1 MILSQCCNCRDPSVR
16 LLQPAGNTPTI
27 LEMDKMKE
35 NANFFLAC
43 QKMRDG
49 HHEEAIASFKDQ
61 KSPHASFYTGK
72 IYQKLAMEEAS
83 ETGLECGGRM
93 RELLVESR
101 ESFYLTL
108 DRLRGQ
114 GAGGHPL
121 DSQLSECL
129 EEVESLLNSQGSNGV
144 EAGEGGTALG
154 TPPRRG
160 DPLGARRILSQLT
173 STPQSH
179 RSIFDGNVSGMRSE
193 ARPSPERLDVQMRHL
208 TGELSKTN
216 TELAKTV
223 ASVGDSMEVS
233 KAVSAVKEVVETN
246 NRILGEIKD
255 NLRNISDDMREMR
268 RDLRVREDRIFD
280 ALKKISENT
289 EKSAAAAPAPAPAP
303 APASRGSEMSAEERL
318 LLESFGLSSG
328 SLASLLHFQQQQ
340 MIQQQLARQTPN
352 MMASMANMT
361 SMAYPGMTMNN
372 MYGTAGMF
380 SPVVTGV
387 SGGPAQRAPVPALP
401 QQPLAPVQRAP
412 PSAPSNVVISMSDP
426 IPQTVPV
433 ITAPMTVTVPPH
445 HRLGGLSNSP
455 RSTPSTPQAAAK
467 PREEMLSTPQSAYKT
482 PQLTP
487 HSYQMRMPNG
497 ASPLTVSPFKV
508 DEDPAVVFT
517 TQSLL
522 SSIPSPVISAVTPSP
537 EKAAPLSVTKTRV
550 TSGSASMVPN
560 SETGEEESPETY
572 EPETDFVPVIPLPE
586 MVEVVTGEEE
596 EEVVFEERA
605 KLFRFCDDTKE
616 WKERGLGQAKIL
628 KDSNTGKFRFL
639 MRREQTF
646 KICANHQLIPNM
658 KLDKMGSN
666 AKARIWGAQDFAE
679 EELKTEKF
687 CIRFKTEEQAEVFN
701 KKFNQAVIESADAK
715 SPTKPSVSQTPDS
728 SKLPTTG
735 AGRGFSF
742 GSSATTAGSGT
753 AKPVVTTTS
762 SFTFGSNSGVSTV
775 STTSG
780 PSATLGGF
788 SFSSSP
794 VVKPVQASKKEEERK
809 KDEAPKPNLFAAFS
823 FGGSAGSKMETVAPP
838 VASTGGVLGG
848 KSETDSP
855 SFKSISGGEG
865 FKADPNFKG
874 FAGAGSSLFGGQ
886 KKEEEGGD
894 EGETEEDYEPDVQF
908 KPVIP
913 LPELVETKT
922 GEEEEEILFSH
933 RAKLFRFVSET
944 KEWKERGIGDFK
956 ILKHKETGKVRL
968 LMRREQVLKV
978 CCNHFLSTSM
988 EFKPLS
994 SSDKAW
1000 QWTAPDFSEG
1010 EVVNELLAVR
1020 FKTAELANDWK
1031 KVVDDCQAKL
1041 VESPV
1046 KNTPKLES
1054 KVTEVKPTTGGQTLA
1069 QFAASQK
1076 AGCWECDAC
1085 LTRNDNSKIQ
1095 CVACGAARPGYEE
1108 EVKKLTDAAKP
1119 AAAVMTIG
1127 AGGGFKFG
1135 SAAGTDSSS
1144 SASGGFSFGSTSN
1157 TSKASTGFSFGS
1169 AATTTSSQNTGF
1181 SFGTPTATNK
1191 TKTNEDGSKSPFGA
1205 TSSHQFSFSGVK
1217 ASPGKPGVSPRK
1229 HNESTNSENE
1239 LYQEDEADNLYFE
1252 PVIPLPDKVDTKTG
1266 EEEETVLYTHRAKL
1280 FRYTGGEWKERG
1292 LGDIKILKN
1301 EKTGKVRLL
1310 MRREQVLKICLNHY
1324 VTQQL
1329 VAQLKTQDAKSWT
1342 WAAQDFSDGELETMT
1357 FALRFKTPEISSEFK
1372 KALDEAA
1379 VNTTA
1384 SPVKSTSKSKSP
1396 EPSSATS
1403 NTSKPAEKS
1412 KEKVNNAES
1421 DEGLFP
1427 PEKFKPLE
1435 KLEKEAEL
1443 SFDGQGMKL
1452 NTEEDAKEVCDKIS
1466 SHGAINTLTFSGN
1479 TIGIE
1484 AAGAIGRA
1492 LETHPELRR
1501 AHWKDMFTGR
1511 MKTEIPPALIN
1522 MTRGLMVAQA
1532 RLVELDLS
1540 DNAFGPVGMEGL
1552 KTFLKSPSCFSLQE
1566 LKLNNTGC
1574 GVTGGKMLANLL
1586 HDCYERSKAV
1596 GHPLALK
1603 VFILGRSRQ
1612 ENEGATALAKVFKM
1626 MGSLEEVVM
1635 PQNGIYHEGLTALA
1649 DAFSSN
1655 PNLRIL
1661 NMNDNTFT
1669 AKGAKAMA
1677 SALRKLKK
1685 LEVLNLGD
1693 CLLKSGGAKLI
1704 CRALTGN
1711 HPALR
1716 ELVLDSNEIRLK
1728 GGLEIVNAVKDKSDL
1743 VKLSID
1749 ANQFGSAGLKKIL
1762 DKLEQVGKKDIVGET
1777 EDNEEPDSDEEDPD
1791 VSDDEQAE
1799 ENMKACQPSQP
1810 FSGNSQAKSP
1820 AQALLGGS
1828 SKTVFGESGS
1838 SSSIFGGAANK
1849 TSFKPSGNIFTS
1861 PPPAQS
1867 SVFGTSSSTS
1877 PATNSKAVFGGPGTS
1892 SNSIFGPATTEK
1904 KTGDNKEAAPSSSLF
1919 TKLSD
1924 SKGATPA
1931 FGSSVFGSSSSSGQ
1945 SGGLFGKGP
1954 SQSQEP
1960 VSSTTGGSLFGSGSK
1975 SGFDFKSLADKSGP
1989 GFSTAEE
1996 GFRFAG
2002 AGASLFGAQN
2012 KSVNDEAG
2020 DDDEA
2025 EADTHDPHFEPIVPL
2040 PELVEVRTGEE
2051 EEEEVFKHRA
2061 KVYRYC
2067 SDSKQWKERGVGDIK
2082 ILRHPTTGIT
2092 RVILRRDQVLKI
2104 ALNHRIT
2111 KEMEL
2116 KPMSN
2121 SETAWCWN
2129 AMDFSEGHEETGS
2142 MEQLA
2147 VRFKG
2152 KETADAFKAKFEE
2165 CQKNIGKT
2173 ATVTSAK
2180 SVTLHQET
2188 VAEEAEDNEGDEEGE
2203 EEEDEDYAE
2212 EEDYDNGET
2221 IMFHNNATLYLK
2233 DKQKEEFISQV
2244 KTN

>member
-1 MILSQCCNCRDPSVR
+1 MR
-16 LLQPAGNTPTI
+16 LLQPAGNTPSI
-27 LEMDKMKE
+27 VEMDKMKE
-35 NANFFLAC
+35 AAHFFLAC
-43 QKMRDG
+43 QKMKEGR
-49 HHEEAIASFKDQ
+49 HEEALNSFKDQ
-61 KSPHASFYTGK
+61 KSPYASFYMGE
-72 IYQKLAMEEAS
+72 IYKKLALEEVAQ
-83 ETGLECGGRM
+83 TGLEFRGRM

-101 ESFYLTL
+101 EALYLTL
-108 DRLRGQ
+108 DRLRGL

-121 DSQLSECL
+121 DSQLSEHL
-129 EEVESLLNSQGSNGV
+129 EEVESLLNSQGSNGGDTEV
-144 EAGEGGTALG
+144 EVPVLG

-160 DPLGARRILSQLT
+160 DSLAARRVLSQQLT
-173 STPQSH
+173 STPQ
-179 RSIFDGNVSGMRSE
+179 RSIFDGNVSGVRSE

-208 TGELSKTN
+208 TGELSRTN

-223 ASVGDSMEVS
+223 ASVGDTTEVS
-233 KAVSAVKEVVETN
+233 KAVSAVKDVVDTN
-246 NRILGEIKD
+246 NKILADIKD
-255 NLRNISDDMREMR
+255 NLRNISDDMRELR
-268 RDLRVREDRIFD
+268 RDYRTRDDRILD
-280 ALKKISENT
+280 MLKKISDNT
-289 EKSAAAAPAPAPAP
+289 DKAAVAAAAT
-303 APASRGSEMSAEERL
+303 ASASASTSNSRASEMSAEERL
-318 LLESFGLSSG
+318 LFESLGLTSG
-328 SLASLLHFQQQQ
+328 SLASLLHYQHQQ

-352 MMASMANMT
+352 IMASMANMAN
-361 SMAYPGMTMNN
+361 MGYGGMNN
-372 MYGTAGMF
+372 MYGAGMF
-380 SPVVTGV
+380 SPVA
-387 SGGPAQRAPVPALP
+387 SGGPSAAAGQRVAAPPALP
-401 QQPLAPVQRAP
+401 QHPLAPVSQRAP
-412 PSAPSNVVISMSDP
+412 PSAPSNVVISVSDP

-433 ITAPMTVTVPPH
+433 ITAPMTVTVPPQ

-455 RSTPSTPQAAAK
+455 RGVTVSSTPSTPQAAPK
-467 PREEMLSTPQSAYKT
+467 PREETVTTPLSAYKT

-497 ASPLTVSPFKV
+497 ASPLTVSPFKI

-550 TSGSASMVPN
+550 ASGPATKATN
-560 SETGEEESPETY
+560 QEAGEEESPETY

-586 MVEVVTGEEE
+586 VVDVVTGEEE
-596 EEVVFEERA
+596 EEIVFEERA
-605 KLFRFCDDTKE
+605 KLFRYCDETKE

-628 KDSNTGKFRFL
+628 LDGNTGKFRFL

-646 KICANHQLIPNM
+646 KICANHKLIPNM
-658 KLDKMGSN
+658 KVDKMASN

-687 CIRFKTEEQAEVFN
+687 CIKFKTEEQADNFER
-701 KKFNQAVIESADAK
+701 KFKESVIKSVDAK
-715 SPTKPSVSQTPDS
+715 SPTKPAKDKENDAEKVSSGVMTI
-728 SKLPTTG
+728 G
-735 AGRGFSF
+735 VGGGFKF
-742 GSSATTAGSGT
+742 GSGAASSTTTVGLSSSAKSTI
-753 AKPVVTTTS
+753 TTTS
-762 SFTFGSNSGVSTV
+762 SFTFGSNAAVSTV
-775 STTSG
+775 STTSE

-788 SFSSSP
+788 SFSSTP
-794 VVKPVQASKKEEERK
+794 VVKSVPDRREKQNDEK
-809 KDEAPKPNLFAAFS
+809 KDVAKPSPFAAFS
-823 FGGSAGSKMETVAPP
+823 FGGSAGSKIENISAPQTSQEETA
-838 VASTGGVLGG
+838 VLG
-848 KSETDSP
+848 SSSDSNLT
-855 SFKSISGGEG
+855 FKSLSGGEG

-874 FAGAGSSLFGGQ
+874 FAGTGSSLFGGQ
-886 KKEEEGGD
+886 KKEDDGGD
-894 EGETEEDYEPDVQF
+894 EGGAEEEYEPDVHF
-908 KPVIP
+908 KPVVP

-956 ILKHKETGKVRL
+956 ILKHKESGKVRF

-1000 QWTAPDFSEG
+1000 QWSAPDFSEG
-1010 EVVNELLAVR
+1010 EVVNELLAVK

-1031 KVVDDCQAKL
+1031 KVVDDCLTKL

-1046 KNTPKLES
+1046 KNTSKPEN
-1054 KVTEVKPTTGGQTLA
+1054 KVTEAKPAKGGQTQTLA
-1069 QFAASQK
+1069 QFAAAQK
-1076 AGCWECDAC
+1076 QSSWECPLC

-1095 CVACGAARPGYEE
+1095 CVACEAARPGYEE
-1108 EVKKLTDAAKP
+1108 EVKKLKDAEKP

-1135 SAAGTDSSS
+1135 SGAASSTS
-1144 SASGGFSFGSTSN
+1144 TSTGGFSFGST
-1157 TSKASTGFSFGS
+1157 
-1169 AATTTSSQNTGF
+1169 TTSTSQNTGF
-1181 SFGTPTATNK
+1181 SFGTPSTTSKANG
-1191 TKTNEDGSKSPFGA
+1191 DGTKSPFGSS
-1205 TSSHQFSFSGVK
+1205 SSHQFSFSGVV
-1217 ASPGKPGVSPRK
+1217 SPLKPTVSPRK

-1239 LYQEDEADNLYFE
+1239 LYQDDEADNLYFE
-1252 PVIPLPDKVDTKTG
+1252 PVIPLPDKVETKTG
-1266 EEEETVLYTHRAKL
+1266 EEEESVLYSHRAKL
-1280 FRYTGGEWKERG
+1280 FRFTGGEWKERG

-1301 EKTGKVRLL
+1301 VGTGKVRLL

-1324 VTQQL
+1324 VTSDL
-1329 VAQLKTQDAKSWT
+1329 VAQFQPQDTKSWT
-1342 WAAQDFSDGELETMT
+1342 WAAQDFSDGELESMT
-1357 FALRFKTPEISSEFK
+1357 FALRFKTPEICSEFK

-1379 VNTTA
+1379 ENATS
-1384 SPVKSTSKSKSP
+1384 SPTKSTSKSKSA
-1396 EPSSATS
+1396 EVSSTS
-1403 NTSKPAEKS
+1403 TSTAEKS
-1412 KEKVNNAES
+1412 TEKIKIKENVDSTA
-1421 DEGLFP
+1421 DERLFS
-1427 PEKFKPLE
+1427 PEDFKPIE
-1435 KLEKEAEL
+1435 KLDKEVEL
-1443 SFDGQGMKL
+1443 SFDGQGLKL
-1452 NTEEDAKEVCDKIS
+1452 NSEEDAREVCEKIS
-1466 SHGAINTLTFSGN
+1466 SQGAINTLTFSGN

-1511 MKTEIPPALIN
+1511 MKTEIPPALVN
-1522 MTRGLMVAQA
+1522 MTRGLMVAKA

-1586 HDCYERSKAV
+1586 LDCYERSKAV

-1612 ENEGATALAKVFKM
+1612 ENEGATALAKVFKL

-1677 SALRKLKK
+1677 SALKKLNK

-1693 CLLKSGGAKLI
+1693 CLLKSGGTKLI
-1704 CRALTGN
+1704 CKALAGN
-1711 HPALR
+1711 HSALR

-1728 GGLEIVNAVKDKSDL
+1728 GGLEIVNAVKDKPDL
-1743 VKLSID
+1743 AKLSID
-1749 ANQFGSAGLKKIL
+1749 ANQFGSSGLKKIME
-1762 DKLEQVGKKDIVGET
+1762 KLEEIGKKDIVGDT

-1791 VSDDEQAE
+1791 VSDEEQE
-1799 ENMKACQPSQP
+1799 VEVREPCQPSQP
-1810 FSGNSQAKSP
+1810 FSNKSNEGKSP
-1820 AQALLGGS
+1820 AQALLGVS

-1838 SSSIFGGAANK
+1838 SASIFGGSTNK

-1861 PPPAQS
+1861 PPPAQN
-1867 SVFGTSSSTS
+1867 SVFGNTTNTSSPSI
-1877 PATNSKAVFGGPGTS
+1877 FGGSGST
-1892 SNSIFGPATTEK
+1892 SNSIFGTPTGSKETKEGTPA
-1904 KTGDNKEAAPSSSLF
+1904 SSLF
-1919 TKLSD
+1919 TKLTEKKD
-1924 SKGATPA
+1924 SSPSI
-1931 FGSSVFGSSSSSGQ
+1931 GSSVFGSSSNTSKST
-1945 SGGLFGKGP
+1945 GLFGKGP
-1954 SQSQEP
+1954 SQDAAS
-1960 VSSTTGGSLFGSGSK
+1960 VSSTTGGSLFGSSSP
-1975 SGFDFKSLADKSGP
+1975 SGFDFKALADSSGP
-1989 GFSTAEE
+1989 GFSTAKE
-1996 GFRFAG
+1996 GFMFAG
-2002 AGASLFGAQN
+2002 AGASLFGKQN
-2012 KSVNDEAG
+2012 KTGNEDGEDEE
-2020 DDDEA
+2020 D
-2025 EADTHDPHFEPIVPL
+2025 ADADGHDPHFEPIVPL

-2061 KVYRYC
+2061 KVYRFC

-2082 ILRHPTTGIT
+2082 ILRHPVTGIT

-2111 KEMEL
+2111 REMEL
-2116 KPMSN
+2116 KPLAN
-2121 SETAWCWN
+2121 SETSWCWF

-2152 KETADAFKAKFEE
+2152 KETAVAFKAKFEE
-2165 CQKNIGKT
+2165 CQENVGK
-2173 ATVTSAK
+2173 AAAASVK
-2180 SVTLHQET
+2180 SRVLNEET
-2188 VAEEAEDNEGDEEGE
+2188 VSEQAEDNEGDEEECE
-2203 EEEDEDYAE
+2203 EEEEYVDE
-2212 EEDYDNGET
+2212 EEYDNGET
-2221 IMFHNNATLYLK
+2221 TMFHNNATLYLK
-2233 DKQKEEFISQV
+2233 DSSGTDFISQV
-2244 KTN
+2244 KQTHTESV